1 MPLGVSMTHKINRR
15 HLSRATVGCLAS
27 AFQPRRLMDRTAAVG
42 VIVVV
47 AGLEVN
53 SSQRLLRA
61 GRGGR
66 DSHMLAEAARLRAV

>member
-1 MPLGVSMTHKINRR
+1 
-15 HLSRATVGCLAS
+15 
-27 AFQPRRLMDRTAAVG
+27 MDRTAAVG

-61 GRGGR
+61 GRGGWG
-66 DSHMLAEAARLRAV
+66 SHMLAAIAHARDAFNREARTAAGTSIATKRSAENR